1 MGKLLLVGSGSTSW
15 GEWLKEHRG
24 NRDLVVLDPADTHH
38 GPPGRLWVVRGS
50 RPVYS
55 SFYGSLDPVRS
66 PHLMVAALHEF
77 LGVVGDDAI
86 IQMFP
91 VRTTPLVRQLAQVIA
106 DMVRPEKI
114 LVADGLEDT
123 FSWPIGPEQVS
134 IEKSLPPMV
143 HQAQRKAQWLKL
155 VERGARH
162 EIALDRVILQGARLG
177 SGRQL
182 DSIMMQRVGLEHA
195 LRVEVCGTALLVVSD
210 EHLPEEQVSRA
221 LDLTHTQR
229 AHLVHP
235 SDYRDL
241 LCAFVRLSGEEFGYG
256 RIEEIDFAGGRILAH
271 ADAVPPVPV
280 PIVRLG
286 SLRVDADGRE
296 LGELRPWQV

>member
-1 MGKLLLVGSGSTSW
+1 MGKLLLVGSGNVMW
-15 GEWLKEHRG
+15 AEWLREHRG
-24 NRDLVVLDPADTHH
+24 NRDLIVLDPSDVHH
-38 GPPGRLWVVRGS
+38 GPPGRLWVIRGS
-50 RPVYS
+50 RAVYS
-55 SFYGSLDPVRS
+55 SFYGSIDPVRS

-77 LGVVGDDAI
+77 LQVVGEDAI
-86 IQMFP
+86 VQMFP
-91 VRTTPLVRQLAQVIA
+91 VRPTPLVRQLAQVVA

-123 FSWPIGPEQVS
+123 FSWPIGPESVVLD
-134 IEKSLPPMV
+134 KALPAMV
-143 HQAQRKAQWLKL
+143 QQAQRKAQWLKL

-162 EIALDRVILQGARLG
+162 EIPLDRVILQGARLG
-177 SGRQL
+177 SGRIL
-182 DSIMMQRVGLEHA
+182 DGVMLQRAGLEHA
-195 LRVEVCGTALLVVSD
+195 QRVEVCGSALLVIS
-210 EHLPEEQVSRA
+210 EQHLPEDHMSRA

-229 AHLVHP
+229 AHGVHP
-235 SDYRDL
+235 HDYENL

-256 RIEEIDFAGGRILAH
+256 RIEEIDFAGGKIIAH